1 MIKINMEMPRNCKN
15 CRMVDEEFI
24 YCHAKGDIQAWECWH
39 DLDNGED
46 KRPSWCPLIGVDS
59 DEVKGNN

>member
-1 MIKINMEMPRNCKN
+1 MIKIDMKMPRNCKG

-24 YCHAKGDIQAWECWH
+24 YCHAKDKIRSWECW
-39 DLDNGED
+39 DRLDNGED

-59 DEVKGNN
+59 DEIKGNN

>member
-1 MIKINMEMPRNCKN
+1 MIKINMEMPQNCKN

-24 YCHAKGDIQAWECWH
+24 YCHAKGDMHAWECWH